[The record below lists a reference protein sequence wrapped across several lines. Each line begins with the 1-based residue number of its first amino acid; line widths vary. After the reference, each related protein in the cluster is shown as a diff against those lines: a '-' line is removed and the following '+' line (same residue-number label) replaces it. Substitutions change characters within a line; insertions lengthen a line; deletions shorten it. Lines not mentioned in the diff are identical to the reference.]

1 MREKLI
7 EILCTAHDAYYAEY
21 DPSKTY
27 IDALA
32 DHLIAN
38 GVTIQ
43 KWIPASEPPKEDGRY
58 AVVCDF
64 GNGVI
69 SRGVLGFA
77 KDFSK
82 VVTYKTAAK
91 NVWYEYDREYGFVQI
106 TYVTHWMPLLEE
118 PKVESHG

>member
-7 EILCTAHDAYYAEY
+7 KLLMQKGFGVEGATIA
-21 DPSKTY
+21 
-27 IDALA
+27 A

-58 AVVCDF
+58 LTVCNF

-77 KDFSK
+77 KDGEK
-82 VVTYKTAAK
+82 VDCYDLTGKK
-91 NVWYEYDREYGFVQI
+91 NVWYEYDRQWGFVSI
-106 TYVTHWMPLLEE
+106 TYVTHWMPLPEM
-118 PKVESHG
+118 PKEK